1 MHYRD
6 LDKEQEAIIKDINL
20 ENEGLKDD
28 AYVLRRALLNTKS
41 KQKALERQ
49 LEEIRSQNLE
59 LITTNNNLNLQ
70 LREQIIKNQKDQ
82 ILTVALADENVFQ
95 QQQQSKS

>member
-95 QQQQSKS
+95 QQQSKS

>member
-28 AYVLRRALLNTKS
+28 AYVLRRALLNTKA

-95 QQQQSKS
+95 QQQSKS